1 MIAKEFETFLMS
13 HLDNY
18 LIPEQ
23 DLAIFI
29 DTHNADHVM
38 LLLVSNG
45 FSRVPVITREKKY
58 VGTISI
64 SDIMMYQSKRQL
76 TDWEMSQTDIGEM
89 VNTKIETISITS
101 SLTEIMHKLI
111 DYPFLPVVDRANRFV
126 GIITRKSIL
135 KAVNSLLHDFTDDY
149 TIIKKMKSYIEPF
162 IASKALSQ
170 NSQKAYRYDLQQFC
184 QLVGERVNQDKLLLY
199 QNSIANLS
207 LSAKKRKLST
217 ANQFLYYLYQIKYL
231 NSYFRLTDTMKVMRT
246 EKQQAAII
254 NTDIFYQKTPFVW
267 GQLISLLILEL
278 GLTPSEVAGIEVA
291 NLDLNFQM
299 LTLKTK
305 KGVRV
310 LPLSQI
316 LIPFLE
322 QQLIGKEVYLFEHR
336 GIPFSRQWFFNHL
349 KTFVRSIGY
358 EGLTAQK
365 LREQFILK
373 EKLAGKSIIELSDI
387 LGLKSPVTLE
397 KYYKS

>member
-1 MIAKEFETFLMS
+1 
-13 HLDNY
+13 
-18 LIPEQ
+18 
-23 DLAIFI
+23 
-29 DTHNADHVM
+29 
-38 LLLVSNG
+38 
-45 FSRVPVITREKKY
+45 
-58 VGTISI
+58 
-64 SDIMMYQSKRQL
+64 
-76 TDWEMSQTDIGEM
+76 
-89 VNTKIETISITS
+89 
-101 SLTEIMHKLI
+101 
-111 DYPFLPVVDRANRFV
+111 
-126 GIITRKSIL
+126 
-135 KAVNSLLHDFTDDY
+135 
-149 TIIKKMKSYIEPF
+149 
-162 IASKALSQ
+162 
-170 NSQKAYRYDLQQFC
+170 
-184 QLVGERVNQDKLLLY
+184 
-199 QNSIANLS
+199 
-207 LSAKKRKLST
+207 
-217 ANQFLYYLYQIKYL
+217 
-231 NSYFRLTDTMKVMRT
+231 
-246 EKQQAAII
+246 
-254 NTDIFYQKTPFVW
+254 KTPFVW

-322 QQLIGKEVYLFEHR
+322 QQLVGKEVYLFEHR

>member
-1 MIAKEFETFLMS
+1 
-13 HLDNY
+13 
-18 LIPEQ
+18 
-23 DLAIFI
+23 
-29 DTHNADHVM
+29 
-38 LLLVSNG
+38 
-45 FSRVPVITREKKY
+45 
-58 VGTISI
+58 
-64 SDIMMYQSKRQL
+64 
-76 TDWEMSQTDIGEM
+76 
-89 VNTKIETISITS
+89 
-101 SLTEIMHKLI
+101 
-111 DYPFLPVVDRANRFV
+111 
-126 GIITRKSIL
+126 
-135 KAVNSLLHDFTDDY
+135 
-149 TIIKKMKSYIEPF
+149 MKSYIEPF

-184 QLVGERVNQDKLLLY
+184 QLIGERVNQDKLLLY

-254 NTDIFYQKTPFVW
+254 NTDIFYQKTPCVW

-322 QQLIGKEVYLFEHR
+322 QQLVGKEVYLFEHR

>member
-1 MIAKEFETFLMS
+1 
-13 HLDNY
+13 
-18 LIPEQ
+18 
-23 DLAIFI
+23 
-29 DTHNADHVM
+29 
-38 LLLVSNG
+38 
-45 FSRVPVITREKKY
+45 
-58 VGTISI
+58 
-64 SDIMMYQSKRQL
+64 
-76 TDWEMSQTDIGEM
+76 
-89 VNTKIETISITS
+89 
-101 SLTEIMHKLI
+101 
-111 DYPFLPVVDRANRFV
+111 
-126 GIITRKSIL
+126 
-135 KAVNSLLHDFTDDY
+135 
-149 TIIKKMKSYIEPF
+149 MKSYIEPF

-291 NLDLNFQM
+291 NLDLSFQM

-316 LIPFLE
+316 L
-322 QQLIGKEVYLFEHR
+322 
-336 GIPFSRQWFFNHL
+336 IPFSRQWFFNHL